1 MVDGIPLDLQ
11 VKAITPST
19 EKVFYFKDKNHGENA
34 PKHYYICLPTINNT
48 YICLVMSSSQTK
60 KTEKHYKEHSHSDYY
75 FKRCEK
81 SLVKLS
87 VESRISFINKNSI
100 IDCNR
105 PKYGTLEQI
114 KNDING
120 NLQICTTNIPIKI
133 YNELINAVM
142 NSPRVKPHI
151 KNNIKR

>member
-1 MVDGIPLDLQ
+1 M
-11 VKAITPST
+11 
-19 EKVFYFKDKNHGENA
+19 
-34 PKHYYICLPTINNT
+34 
-48 YICLVMSSSQTK
+48 
-60 KTEKHYKEHSHSDYY
+60 
-75 FKRCEK
+75 
-81 SLVKLS
+81 VKLS

-114 KNDING
+114 KNDIND
-120 NLQICTTNIPIKI
+120 NLQIYDTNIPIKI